1 MKKISVLFLI
11 LVFTVTSFSQKVE
24 RGIIYWNEQQHLLID
39 DFTIVADSSSKI
51 KGNNL
56 AITRTG
62 ITYSITSKPQTKTFD
77 IKIYATMHKTNSF
90 IRASVLDAPAS
101 SINYLLNHEQKHF
114 DISEIYA
121 REAVKL
127 LITKRFSKNHVK
139 EIGALMQGLF
149 KQSEAMQDLY
159 DKETS
164 NGSNAAIQKE
174 WDSRIQIH
182 LNSLEN
188 YKRKVLIRNLL
199 IL

>member
-1 MKKISVLFLI
+1 
-11 LVFTVTSFSQKVE
+11 
-24 RGIIYWNEQQHLLID
+24 
-39 DFTIVADSSSKI
+39 
-51 KGNNL
+51 
-56 AITRTG
+56 
-62 ITYSITSKPQTKTFD
+62 
-77 IKIYATMHKTNSF
+77 MHKTNSF

-188 YKRKVLIRNLL
+188 YKRKVLIRKYF
-199 IL
+199 